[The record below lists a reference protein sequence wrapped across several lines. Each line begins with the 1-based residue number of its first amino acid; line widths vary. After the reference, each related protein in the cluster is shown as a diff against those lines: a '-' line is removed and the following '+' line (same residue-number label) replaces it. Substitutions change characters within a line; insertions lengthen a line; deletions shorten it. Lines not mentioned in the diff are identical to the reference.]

1 MHKLSALTLFL
12 VLIFCARGAFGEL
25 HTRDEVRAMYA
36 DITVNSEGSPYVEE
50 PSVSGEYSAGRITDA
65 ALSSALDYVNFFRYL
80 AYLDG
85 NVTLDSLYT
94 LRAQHAAALLA
105 ANDALSHDAPRPEGM
120 SDSFYQTAHTGTMSS
135 NIAAINW
142 MADDILNIAMEY
154 FVRDDG
160 EVNLD
165 TLGHRRWLLNPYLG
179 ATGFGLANSETGMSY
194 AAMYAHDTSADPGQ
208 WESVRWPSEG
218 AFPADLTSADIPWS
232 VTLNPEVYADDFSET
247 SVQLYENTAGRAG
260 LKYFGVSTDN
270 YGAGPCIIFLPDLE
284 SMGISDY
291 QQNQVWYVRIEGLR
305 TVDGESA
312 SIEYTVEMMSLYPID
327 PAAVEVEPR
336 ALEMDVGD
344 LCILTAQVVP
354 EWADDVSV
362 SWSSTDENVATVDA
376 EGYVT
381 AVAPGKCEIV
391 ATSANGR
398 SDACNV
404 NVE

>member
-1 MHKLSALTLFL
+1 MHKFSALALFL
-12 VLIFCARGAFGEL
+12 ALILCAQGALGEL
-25 HTRDEVRAMYA
+25 HTREEVRAMYA
-36 DITVNSEGSPYVEE
+36 ELTVGRAGAPYVEQ
-50 PSVSGEYSAGRITDA
+50 PSASGEYSAGRLADA
-65 ALSSALDYVNFFRYL
+65 ALSDALGYVNFFRKL

-85 NVTLDSLYT
+85 NVTLDTLYT
-94 LRAQHAAALLA
+94 LRAQHAAVLLA

-120 SDSFYQTAHTGTMSS
+120 SDGFYQTAHTGTMSS

-142 MADDILNIAMEY
+142 MSDDILNTSVEY

-160 EVNLD
+160 EANLD

-194 AAMYAHDTSADPGQ
+194 AAMYVHDTSAEPGA

-232 VTLNPEVYADDFSET
+232 VTLNPEVYANDFSET
-247 SVQLYENTAGRAG
+247 SVQMYEKTAGRAR
-260 LKYFGVSTDN
+260 LEYFRVSADN
-270 YGAGPCIIFLPDLE
+270 YGAGPCIIFMPDLDG
-284 SMGISDY
+284 MGISDY

-305 TVDGESA
+305 TVDGQSA
-312 SIEYTVEMMSLYPID
+312 SMEYTVEMMSLYPID
-327 PAAVEVEPR
+327 PASVEVEPR

-362 SWSSTDENVATVDA
+362 IWSSTDESVATVDS

-391 ATSANGR
+391 ATSVNGR
-398 SDACNV
+398 SDACTI

>member
-1 MHKLSALTLFL
+1 MHKLSALALFL
-12 VLIFCARGAFGEL
+12 VLIFCARGALGEL

-36 DITVNSEGSPYVEE
+36 ELTVGREGSPYAEE
-50 PSVSGEYSAGRITDA
+50 PSVSGEYSAGRLTDA
-65 ALSSALDYVNFFRYL
+65 ALSGALDYVNFFRNL

-85 NVTLDSLYT
+85 NVTLDALYT

-120 SDSFYQTAHTGTMSS
+120 SDSFYQTAHAGTMSS

-179 ATGFGLANSETGMSY
+179 ATGFGLANSDTGMSY
-194 AAMYAHDTSADPGQ
+194 AAMYAHDASADPGE

-247 SVQLYENTAGRAG
+247 SVQLYEKTAGRAE
-260 LKYFGVSTDN
+260 LKYFGVSADN
-270 YGAGPCIIFLPDLE
+270 YGAGACIIFLPDLE
-284 SMGISDY
+284 KMGISDY

-305 TVDGESA
+305 TVDGKSA
-312 SIEYTVEMMSLYPID
+312 SMEYTVEMISLYPID

-381 AVAPGKCEIV
+381 AIAPGSCEIV
-391 ATSANGR
+391 ATSVNGR
-398 SDACNV
+398 SDGCSV

>member
-1 MHKLSALTLFL
+1 MHKLSVLALC
-12 VLIFCARGAFGEL
+12 LILLLCAGSATGET

-36 DITVNSEGSPYVEE
+36 ELGAGRDGSPYAQE
-50 PSVSGEYSAGRITDA
+50 PSVSGEYSAGQLTDG
-65 ALSSALDYVNFFRYL
+65 ALSEALDYVNFLRKL

-85 NVTLDSLYT
+85 NVTLDALYT
-94 LRAQHAAALLA
+94 LRAQHGAALLA
-105 ANDALSHDAPRPEGM
+105 ANDALSHDSPRPEGM
-120 SDSFYQTAHTGTMSS
+120 SDGFYQTAHAGTMSS

-142 MADDILNIAMEY
+142 MADDILKNAVEY

-160 EVNLD
+160 EANLE

-179 ATGFGLANSETGMSY
+179 ATGFGLANSETGMTY
-194 AAMYAHDTSADPGQ
+194 AAMYAHDTSAEPGD
-208 WESVRWPSEG
+208 WDSVRWPSEG

-232 VTLNPEVYADDFSET
+232 VTLNPEVYADDFSDI
-247 SVQLYENTAGRAG
+247 SVQIYEKTAGCAE
-260 LKYFGVSTDN
+260 LKYFDVSADN

-284 SMGISDY
+284 KMGLTDY
-291 QQNQVWYVRIEGLR
+291 QQNQVWYVRIDGLR
-305 TVDGESA
+305 TADGESA
-312 SIEYTVEMMSLYPID
+312 SMEYTVEMMSLYPID

-362 SWSSTDENVATVDA
+362 VWSSTDESVATVDA

-391 ATSANGR
+391 AISVNGR
-398 SDACNV
+398 SDACAI

>member
-1 MHKLSALTLFL
+1 MHKLSALAIFL
-12 VLIFCARGAFGEL
+12 VLIFCARGALGEL

-36 DITVNSEGSPYVEE
+36 ELTVGREGSPYAEE
-50 PSVSGEYSAGRITDA
+50 PSVSGEYSAGRLTDA
-65 ALSSALDYVNFFRYL
+65 ALSGALDYVNFFRNL

-85 NVTLDSLYT
+85 NVTLDALYT

-120 SDSFYQTAHTGTMSS
+120 SDSFYQTAHAGTMSS

-179 ATGFGLANSETGMSY
+179 ATGFGLANSDTGMSY
-194 AAMYAHDTSADPGQ
+194 AAMYAHDASADPGE

-232 VTLNPEVYADDFSET
+232 VTLNPDVYADDFSET
-247 SVQLYENTAGRAG
+247 SVQLYEKTAGRAE
-260 LKYFGVSTDN
+260 LEYFGVSTDN

-284 SMGISDY
+284 KMGISDY

-305 TVDGESA
+305 TLDGKSA
-312 SIEYTVEMMSLYPID
+312 SMEYTVEMISLYPID

-362 SWSSTDENVATVDA
+362 RWSSTDENVAIVDA

-381 AVAPGKCEIV
+381 AIAPGSCEIV
-391 ATSANGR
+391 ATSVNGR
-398 SDACNV
+398 SDACIV

>member
-1 MHKLSALTLFL
+1 MHKLGALALFMI
-12 VLIFCARGAFGEL
+12 LIFCAEGAFCEL

-36 DITVNSEGSPYVEE
+36 ELTLDPGTSPYAQE
-50 PSVSGEYSAGRITDA
+50 PSASGEYSAGQLTDA
-65 ALSSALDYVNFFRYL
+65 ALSGALDYVNFLRKL
-80 AYLDG
+80 AYLEG
-85 NVTLDSLYT
+85 NVALDSLYT
-94 LRAQHAAALLA
+94 LRAQHAAVLLA
-105 ANDALSHDAPRPEGM
+105 ANDALSHDAPRPGGM
-120 SDSFYQTAHTGTMSS
+120 TDSFYQTAHTGTMSS

-142 MADDILNIAMEY
+142 MADDILCIAVEY

-160 EVNLD
+160 AANLE

-194 AAMYAHDTSADPGQ
+194 AAMYAHDASADPGQ

-232 VTLNPEVYADDFSET
+232 VILNPEVYADDFSET
-247 SVQLYENTAGRAG
+247 SVQLYEKTAGRAG
-260 LKYFGVSTDN
+260 LRYFGVSTDN
-270 YGAGPCIIFLPDLE
+270 YGAGPCIIFMPDLE
-284 SMGISDY
+284 EMGISDY
-291 QQNQVWYVRIEGLR
+291 QQNQVWHVRIDGLR
-305 TVDGESA
+305 TLDGKSA
-312 SIEYTVEMMSLYPID
+312 SIEYMVEMMSLYPID
-327 PAAVEVEPR
+327 PVSVEVEPR

-362 SWSSTDENVATVDA
+362 SWSSTDENVATVDE

-391 ATSANGR
+391 ATSVNGR

-404 NVE
+404 NVK

>member
-1 MHKLSALTLFL
+1 MHKLGALALFL
-12 VLIFCARGAFGEL
+12 VLIFCAGGALGEI
-25 HTRDEVRAMYA
+25 HTREEVCAMYA
-36 DITVNSEGSPYVEE
+36 ELNVGREGSPYAEE
-50 PSVSGEYSAGRITDA
+50 PSAMVEYSAGCLTDA
-65 ALSSALDYVNFFRYL
+65 ALSDALGYVNFFRKL

-85 NVTLDSLYT
+85 NVTLDALYT
-94 LRAQHAAALLA
+94 LRAQHAAVLLA
-105 ANDALSHDAPRPEGM
+105 ANDALNHDAPRPEGM

-165 TLGHRRWLLNPYLG
+165 MLGHRRWLLNPYLG
-179 ATGFGLANSETGMSY
+179 ATGFGLANSATGMSY
-194 AAMYAHDTSADPGQ
+194 AAMYAHDTSADPGL
-208 WESVRWPSEG
+208 WDSVRWPSEG
-218 AFPADLTSADIPWS
+218 AFPADLTSTDIPWS
-232 VTLNPEVYADDFSET
+232 VTLNPEVYADDFSEI
-247 SVQLYENTAGRAG
+247 SVQLYEKNAGRAE
-260 LKYFGVSTDN
+260 LKYFGVNTDN

-284 SMGISDY
+284 SMGLSDY

-305 TVDGESA
+305 TVDGKSA
-312 SIEYTVEMMSLYPID
+312 SMEYKVEMMSLYPID

-344 LCILTAQVVP
+344 LCVLTAQVVP

-362 SWSSTDENVATVDA
+362 SWSSTDESVATVDA

-381 AVAPGKCEIV
+381 AIAPGKCEIV
-391 ATSANGR
+391 ATSVNGR
-398 SDACNV
+398 SDACAV